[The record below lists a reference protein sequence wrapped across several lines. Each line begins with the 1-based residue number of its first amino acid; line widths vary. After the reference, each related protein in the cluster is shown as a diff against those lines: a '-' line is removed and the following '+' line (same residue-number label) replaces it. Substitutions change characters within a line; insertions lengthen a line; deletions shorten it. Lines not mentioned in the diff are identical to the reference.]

1 MQECRVCLGPHE
13 EEIHAATVRV
23 MEWFRWEVTRSFVEE
38 EEAAM
43 QEETATPIVAA

>member
-1 MQECRVCLGPHE
+1 MPECKVCLGPHE

-23 MEWFRWEVTRSFVEE
+23 MEWFRWEVTRGFAED
-38 EEAAM
+38 EEAVT